1 MRPDGVGSVSPG
13 PLGPAK
19 PAVPSGAFRAA
30 LSDALTWSKHA
41 DRRVAERGV
50 ALKPEEATRVA
61 GAVSDARQRGVRS
74 LVVVLPDSVML
85 VAPATNTVV
94 TAMPRGEAE
103 RRLFTN
109 VDAVVLLGRS

>member
-1 MRPDGVGSVSPG
+1 MAPDGVGPIG
-13 PLGPAK
+13 PPRAPTPPA
-19 PAVPSGAFRAA
+19 ASAGAFKAA
-30 LSDALTWSKHA
+30 LSDALQWSKHA
-41 DRRVAERGV
+41 DRRVAERAV
-50 ALKPEEATRVA
+50 ALGPDEVQRVA
-61 GAVSDARQRGVRS
+61 GAVRDARQRGVRS
-74 LVVVLPDSVML
+74 LVVVLPESVML